1 MNTTDSGKQAGI
13 RCASEL
19 VYYFG
24 QLIDADPDLKWHV
37 APESA
42 HAPLKWV
49 ELQLDDRSE
58 RFKPL
63 YLLKLSIPEL
73 ESRLAGWEDPN
84 PPLLVVP
91 ELLSRVLDLCRQ
103 KRLAAIDLN
112 GRAYIRL
119 TGVLVDRRP
128 LPGRDFRFQLEPRNV
143 FVGKSARII
152 RTLLTDRDRVWVQSQ
167 LVDRT
172 KASSGLVSRIVQH
185 LISQGFIEKQT
196 AREFRLANPLELIDA
211 WVKADD
217 LNQRTT
223 TTRYTTFGGNPIDIA
238 HQLQTWAGE
247 QSVPIAFTQ

>member
-1 MNTTDSGKQAGI
+1 M
-13 RCASEL
+13 
-19 VYYFG
+19 
-24 QLIDADPDLKWHV
+24 LIPISNGMLRQN
-37 APESA
+37 PLMP
-42 HAPLKWV
+42 PLKWV

-185 LISQGFIEKQT
+185 LISQSFIEKKGT
-196 AREFRLANPLELIDA
+196 RAFCLSDPLGLLDA

-217 LNQRTT
+217 FDRRVTAA
-223 TTRYTTFGGNPIDIA
+223 RYTTLGGGPLEIA
-238 HQLQTWAGE
+238 RQLKVWAWQAVG
-247 QSVPIAFTQ
+247 VPHLHSMDCRLASSSLHRTHHYHRLRHPSA